1 LLTEPRLS
9 ELFHAPVRIGHDAE
23 WLHSW

>member
-1 LLTEPRLS
+1 LTEERLS
-9 ELFHAPVRIGHDAE
+9 ELFHAPVRIGHDEE